1 MIAADGSASHLSGV
15 DRLTNTFSIMRHGQS
30 KANVAGII
38 VSCIENDQRGDYGLS
53 ELGRAQALEA
63 AQACGLSRDTV
74 IFSSDFS
81 RARQTAEI
89 VRAHLDAPE
98 VKLATPLRERCFG
111 DWEGSAT
118 DNYARVWAAD
128 ETDTDQAG
136 SGVEPVAAVL
146 DRTTALIVD
155 LERRYSGRHILL
167 VSHGDTL
174 QILQAAFLRLSP
186 DQAPAAARAPYGRD
200 SPAAPRGEGGQ
211 SRLSGPHRAAGRT
224 PSDVRGSLRRL
235 LWTAV
240 LGWLT
245 VLRGLTVLRRRRVPR
260 DLGAGVRG
268 TRVRRRK
275 CGCEFRLPGSREEL
289 AGLGTPELD
298 ERRET
303 DSPLDKGDEK
313 RKDCIAM

>member
-1 MIAADGSASHLSGV
+1 LIAADGSASHLSGV

-38 VSCIENDQRGDYGLS
+38 VSCIESDLRGDYGLS

-63 AQACGLSRDTV
+63 AQACGLSRGTV

-89 VRAHLDAPE
+89 VRGHLDAPE
-98 VKLATPLRERCFG
+98 VNLATALRERCFG

-128 ETDTDQAG
+128 ETDSDHAG

-155 LERRYSGRHILL
+155 LEQRYSGRHILL

-186 DQAPAAARAPYGRD
+186 TRHRRLPALRTAEIRQLRLEERAA
-200 SPAAPRGEGGQ
+200 SP
-211 SRLSGPHRAAGRT
+211 RLAGRT
-224 PSDVRGSLRRL
+224 VERQSTPRASRTTGSSS
-235 LWTAV
+235 
-240 LGWLT
+240 
-245 VLRGLTVLRRRRVPR
+245 VPR
-260 DLGAGVRG
+260 LRQSSS
-268 TRVRRRK
+268 
-275 CGCEFRLPGSREEL
+275 GSRIFS
-289 AGLGTPELD
+289 APRID
-298 ERRET
+298 
-303 DSPLDKGDEK
+303 
-313 RKDCIAM
+313 A

>member
-1 MIAADGSASHLSGV
+1 LTAADGSASHLSGV

-63 AQACGLSRDTV
+63 VQALGLSSGTV
-74 IFSSDFS
+74 IVSSDFS

-98 VKLATPLRERCFG
+98 VNLATALRERCFG
-111 DWEGSAT
+111 DWEGSST

-128 ETDTDQAG
+128 ETGSDQVG

-155 LERRYSGRHILL
+155 LERRYSGRNILL

-174 QILQAAFLRLSP
+174 QILQAGFLRVSP
-186 DQAPAAARAPYGRD
+186 TRHRRLPALGTAEIRPL
-200 SPAAPRGEGGQ
+200 
-211 SRLSGPHRAAGRT
+211 RLEERAAS
-224 PSDVRGSLRRL
+224 PRL
-235 LWTAV
+235 AGLI
-240 LGWLT
+240 
-245 VLRGLTVLRRRRVPR
+245 RGLTVRASVDPEGLADDRVLVGAEAAPVLARLEDLLRP
-260 DLGAGVRG
+260 
-268 TRVRRRK
+268 
-275 CGCEFRLPGSREEL
+275 PN
-289 AGLGTPELD
+289 
-298 ERRET
+298 
-303 DSPLDKGDEK
+303 
-313 RKDCIAM
+313 